1 MAGRS
6 GEHDRLQMN
15 VLAGLRAHTDGAVF
29 QGADCG
35 EGADETFIKASVPG
49 GCDEVRRASMILEAR
64 DEKIRKMQE
73 GQ

>member
-1 MAGRS
+1 M
-6 GEHDRLQMN
+6 
-15 VLAGLRAHTDGAVF
+15 F